1 MYFRISS
8 SDLNDPRWQYERFAM
23 QRVRDV
29 LAAIKFLERH
39 DMYRYNVSSISTA
52 KLATVV
58 VGAVA
63 GKKANVTPDD
73 FLPFDTRRI
82 KKDTSVS
89 QESINILRRLM
100 KTRRLDPRLVGTLAN
115 EIKAGSMREEEQ

>member
-1 MYFRISS
+1 
-8 SDLNDPRWQYERFAM
+8 
-23 QRVRDV
+23 
-29 LAAIKFLERH
+29 
-39 DMYRYNVSSISTA
+39 MYRYNVSSISTA

-89 QESINILRRLM
+89 QRSINILRRLM
-100 KTRRLDPRLVGTLAN
+100 KTRQLDPRLIGTLAN